1 MSTTE
6 NLKQDGKALDG
17 LRTLSALPKVMPVC
31 GTMGTKLSAPTTQL
45 SKTPAAPT
53 PTRKAARHIQPRFIA
68 SSFVQSTPDRAWPM
82 LARVGLLV
90 ADKRKKRPTSVSLWG
105 VRRRAGRRHHALR
118 PASVTDL
125 RQ

>member
-1 MSTTE
+1 MEEGASFCTKTEITPSRGHHGSTYF
-6 NLKQDGKALDG
+6 KF
-17 LRTLSALPKVMPVC
+17 
-31 GTMGTKLSAPTTQL
+31 
-45 SKTPAAPT
+45 
-53 PTRKAARHIQPRFIA
+53 RFL
-68 SSFVQSTPDRAWPM
+68 QRP
-82 LARVGLLV
+82 RVGLLV